1 MAADETNTEPNAEP
15 NVRIGR
21 VDRSTFAIGSHAHA
35 ESHHGTGAS
44 RDEATEELLRAV
56 RELRA
61 DLTRVRPSAQTGELD
76 SALADTEDEITRNGT
91 AGESRR
97 QRLRELLTDAQSVLT
112 LFASAG
118 TVAGLLGM

>member
-1 MAADETNTEPNAEP
+1 MTTADEPG
-15 NVRIGR
+15 VSIGD
-21 VDRSTFAIGSHAHA
+21 VSHSTFAIGSHAHA
-35 ESHHGTGAS
+35 ESHHHTAPKDPAE
-44 RDEATEELLRAV
+44 RELLDAV

-61 DLTRVRPSAQTGELD
+61 DLARLRSTERTRELD
-76 SALADTEDEITRNGT
+76 EALADTENEITRTGT

-112 LFASAG
+112 LLASAG